1 MRRLRVER
9 SSAAGTQS
17 EEQVQHTEGIAPQQ
31 MPEQHPNPNHYVQT
45 INSVCAELGGDPERR
60 LTINT
65 VERRLYGLAN
75 DMPEDATLRAL
86 AEACAYRSRPEG
98 HDSPFAC
105 GPYAPMIPPQEDGGP
120 SYPAPLNEV
129 EDEVLLAWAEFARDD
144 SLHPLVRARLADLLW
159 ARRHGSPQEWFT
171 TAVKS
176 YVDLEATDVGV
187 LELVDGLSRAV
198 DICKESSH
206 LDLRVGP
213 LEVLSRLARDTLDTD
228 DGPYGVVVRAVRTL
242 ADNDHP
248 CTDLIDDAIAQYGD
262 VPFRVADLCE
272 IAIRA
277 TSDQNQ
283 KRRLNLQRVHAFRD
297 AAERSSGLLRVNH
310 LQAARAIADKAQL
323 TEEVHQIAAMI
334 ENTDMEG
341 EWHTFETDI
350 PLDRDAM
357 RSEVDSVVGNDD
369 LLSALLRFAQRVPTG
384 DPEETASVLAVLAS
398 QSVIHALATK
408 MVFGPEN
415 IVTQI
420 TSGDPLRSYVDRG
433 EYDAQAIGLFSVTSG
448 RFVLDALH
456 ERYEP
461 DTEMIADCFTSTAVP
476 PDLARRIAVSYQH
489 WRNSDP
495 ISAVSVIVLTI
506 EPIVRRICRAVGIH
520 ITEARPRR
528 TGETPIGSVR
538 SLGPLIEDLEVHIGP
553 MFTRYLQASL
563 VDRWSTNLR
572 GLLCHGLEE
581 ELTEAQYAI
590 LFHVA
595 CVLRLISAALSPPD
609 PTLQDR

>member
-1 MRRLRVER
+1 
-9 SSAAGTQS
+9 
-17 EEQVQHTEGIAPQQ
+17 
-31 MPEQHPNPNHYVQT
+31 MPAQHPNPNHYAQD
-45 INSVCAELGGDPERR
+45 ISSVCAELGEDPERR

-65 VERRLYGLAN
+65 VERCLYGLAN

-105 GPYAPMIPPQEDGGP
+105 GPYAPMIPPYEDGGP
-120 SYPAPLNEV
+120 AYPAPLNEV
-129 EDEVLLAWAEFARDD
+129 EDEVLAVWAEFARDE

-159 ARRHGSPQEWFT
+159 ARRHAPQQEWFT

-176 YVDLEATDVGV
+176 YVDLEATDVGI

-213 LEVLSRLARDTLDTD
+213 LEALSRLARDTLDTN
-228 DGPYGVVVRAVRTL
+228 GPYGAVVGALRTL

-248 CTDLIDDAIAQYGD
+248 CTALIDDAISKYGD
-262 VPFRVADLCE
+262 VLFRMADLCE

-277 TSDQNQ
+277 TSDQDRKQ
-283 KRRLNLQRVHAFRD
+283 GLNRQRVHAFMD
-297 AAERSSGLLRVNH
+297 AAERSSGLLRVHH
-310 LQAARAIADKAQL
+310 LQAARVIADKAQL
-323 TEEVHQIAAMI
+323 AEEVHQIAAMI

-341 EWHTFETDI
+341 QWHTFETDI
-350 PLDRDAM
+350 PLDTDAL
-357 RSEVDSVVGNDD
+357 RSEADSVVGDDD
-369 LLSALLRFAQRVPTG
+369 LSSALLRFAQRVPTG
-384 DPEETASVLAVLAS
+384 DPEETESVLAVLAS
-398 QSVIHALATK
+398 QSVIQALATK

-415 IVTQI
+415 IVTRI
-420 TSGDPLRSYVDRG
+420 TSDDPLRLDVDRG
-433 EYDAQAIGLFSVTSG
+433 EYNAQAIGLFAATSG

-461 DTEMIADCFTSTAVP
+461 DTEMVADCFTSTAVP

-489 WRNSDP
+489 WRNSDH
-495 ISAVSVIVLTI
+495 ISAVSVIVLAI
-506 EPIVRRICRAVGIH
+506 EPIVRGICRAVGIH
-520 ITEARPRR
+520 TTEARPRR
-528 TGETPIGSVR
+528 AGETPIGRVR

-553 MFTRYLQASL
+553 MFTTYLQASL
-563 VDRWSTNLR
+563 VNRWSTNLR

-581 ELTEAQYAI
+581 DLTEAQYTI

-595 CVLRLISAALSPPD
+595 CVLRLISEALSPPD
-609 PTLQDR
+609 PTVHDR